1 MMIPRK
7 FEFDDAGYACTRL
20 SGELASYITREDFE
34 DLVDHLALYKNILA
48 GECLKDIATEEDIDI
63 IQVYLGGSD
72 EEIEGNYTTLV
83 TKMPIQVKYHHSI
96 VPLRYKDCVQYLPW
110 GKSRPYT
117 NSRSYN
123 SLMLEAE
130 MRLTGN
136 PHYESTRVNVYDE
149 DERTT
154 FCPLC
159 RLHGRVIGKS
169 H

>member
-1 MMIPRK
+1 M
-7 FEFDDAGYACTRL
+7 FC
-20 SGELASYITREDFE
+20 YI
-34 DLVDHLALYKNILA
+34 
-48 GECLKDIATEEDIDI
+48 
-63 IQVYLGGSD
+63 
-72 EEIEGNYTTLV
+72 
-83 TKMPIQVKYHHSI
+83 
-96 VPLRYKDCVQYLPW
+96 QYLPW

-136 PHYESTRVNVYDE
+136 PHYESQRVNVYDE

-159 RLHGRVIGKS
+159 RLHGKVIGVRIRGMCQESPLDTVYQLTLSEEGRIWYLGKYS
-169 H
+169 SSIQFNKTQQVWQWRDKKDNTGYAIRN

>member
-72 EEIEGNYTTLV
+72 EEIEGNYTTLI
-83 TKMPIQVKYHHSI
+83 TKMPIQVKI
-96 VPLRYKDCVQYLPW
+96 IIPFPLYDTKTVSSTFPGVSLGHTQTLGATTASCW
-110 GKSRPYT
+110 RP
-117 NSRSYN
+117 R
-123 SLMLEAE
+123 
-130 MRLTGN
+130 
-136 PHYESTRVNVYDE
+136 
-149 DERTT
+149 
-154 FCPLC
+154 
-159 RLHGRVIGKS
+159 
-169 H
+169 